1 MPRFY
6 DLPLERKLTAIV
18 VATTMVG
25 MLLASVAIVAYQIL
39 TFTTFMIA
47 ELETTAEILGHNGTA
62 ALRFE
67 ASRDAEKTLA
77 SLSAKPHI
85 TGACFLT
92 PTEDI
97 FAVYARNESKPPQP
111 NSPLSEG
118 YIFGWQ
124 QLKWVK
130 HIYQDGDFIGIVYIE
145 SDVEILYDQVQRSIV
160 ATLLIISACASLAL
174 LLGFKYLRAVS
185 DPINHLVD
193 TANQVSRDR
202 DYSLRATKYAD
213 DDLGELTEEFNDMLQ
228 QIQSRDAELQQ
239 EIGVRQQ
246 AEVSLQS
253 AFDELELRVQE
264 RTVELS
270 DANDQLQQSLQEKI
284 VLLKEIHHRVKNNMQ
299 VVSSLLSLQTRDIS
313 SPRELEMFVNS
324 QNRIKTMA
332 LIHEKLYHSDD
343 LARVDFSDYIPA
355 LVDDLFETYKISPQ
369 DIELEV
375 EVSDVLLDLDQ
386 AIPCGLML
394 NELISNSLKYA
405 FPNGR
410 KGKIS
415 VQLGPNKKGDT
426 RLVVQDN
433 GIGLPEG
440 FDYRKSK
447 SLGLQLI
454 SILSRQLQGG
464 IELRSEAGT
473 AFAITFPVRSGPMGD
488 RL

>member
-1 MPRFY
+1 MLRFH

-18 VATTMVG
+18 VATTMAG
-25 MLLASVAIVAYQIL
+25 MLLASIAIVAYQIL
-39 TFTTFMIA
+39 TFTSFMIA

-62 ALRFE
+62 ALRFKVN
-67 ASRDAEKTLA
+67 RDAEKTLA

-85 TGACFLT
+85 TGACFFT
-92 PTEDI
+92 PTEEV
-97 FAVYARNESKPPQP
+97 FAVYAREESKPPRP
-111 NSPLSEG
+111 TFPLSEG
-118 YIFGWQ
+118 YTFGWK

-130 HIYQDGDFIGIVYIE
+130 HIYQDGDFIGIVHIE
-145 SDVEILYDQVQRSIV
+145 SDVEILYDQVQRSII
-160 ATLLIISACASLAL
+160 ATLLIISTCASLAL
-174 LLGFKYLRAVS
+174 LLGFKYLRAIS

-193 TANQVSRDR
+193 TANQVSRER

-213 DDLGELTEEFNDMLQ
+213 DDLGKLTEEFNDMLQ

-239 EIGVRQQ
+239 EIGVRQH
-246 AEVSLQS
+246 AEASLQS
-253 AFDELELRVQE
+253 ANDQLELRVQE

-270 DANDQLQQSLQEKI
+270 GANDRLHQSLQEKV

-299 VVSSLLSLQTRDIS
+299 VVSSLLSLQTRDIT

-332 LIHEKLYHSDD
+332 LIHEKLYQSDD

-355 LVDDLFETYKISPQ
+355 LIASLFETYKISPQ
-369 DIELEV
+369 DISLQV
-375 EVSDVLLDLDQ
+375 DVVDVLLDLDQ

-410 KGKIS
+410 KGKIT
-415 VQLGPNKKGDT
+415 VQLGPYKEGT
-426 RLVVQDN
+426 RLVVRDD
-433 GIGLPEG
+433 GVGLPEG

-454 SILSRQLQGG
+454 NILSRQLQGG
-464 IELRSEAGT
+464 IELRSESGT
-473 AFAITFPVRSGPMGD
+473 EFAITFPAHSGLTGE

>member
-1 MPRFY
+1 MPRFN

-18 VATTMVG
+18 IATTMAG

-67 ASRDAEKTLA
+67 VSRDAEKTLA

-85 TGACFLT
+85 TGACFFT
-92 PTEDI
+92 PAEEV
-97 FAVYARNESKPPQP
+97 FAVYAREEGKPPQP
-111 NSPLSEG
+111 SLPLSEG
-118 YIFGWQ
+118 YTFGWQ

-130 HIYQDGDFIGIVYIE
+130 HIYQDGDFIGIVHIE
-145 SDVEILYDQVQRSIV
+145 SDVEILYDQVQRSII

-174 LLGFKYLRAVS
+174 LLGFKYLRTVS

-239 EIGVRQQ
+239 EIGVRQH
-246 AEVSLQS
+246 AEASLQS
-253 AFDELELRVQE
+253 AYDELELRVQE

-270 DANDQLQQSLQEKI
+270 DANDQLHQSLQEKV

-299 VVSSLLSLQTRDIS
+299 VVSSLISLQTRDIS

-332 LIHEKLYHSDD
+332 LIHEKLYQSDD

-355 LVDDLFETYKISPQ
+355 LVASLFETYKISPQ
-369 DIELEV
+369 DISLNV
-375 EVSDVLLDLDQ
+375 EVGDVLLDLDQ

-410 KGKIS
+410 KGEIT
-415 VQLGPNKKGDT
+415 VRLGPNKEGDT
-426 RLVVQDN
+426 RLVVHDN
-433 GIGLPEG
+433 GVGLPEG
-440 FDYRKSK
+440 FDFRKSK

-454 SILSRQLQGG
+454 NILSRQIQGG

-473 AFAITFPVRSGPMGD
+473 EFAITFPARFGQVGE